1 MELSQNFVITGT
13 SGEITTN
20 FLYPV
25 RLEDGFELAL
35 SYFFCG
41 PLSNVNNER
50 DLLYLVKGDGQG
62 NVVEEKLLEI
72 PHGYYHTTGDVL
84 NIICE
89 SINKFIRENS
99 EIWGYVLASINY
111 NIQRRIWTLH
121 LPKKQDISIAHDK
134 CWDRNVLTLFTGL
147 EDGNYT
153 ELAVVESGFTECK
166 ENIFIYSSIV
176 QESNIDNHQTRLLA
190 VLPVS
195 VNSKCTHYEPVNLKF
210 YKIAIEDFSSIS
222 FEIRNERGNLVD
234 FDNKK
239 MCKNSVRDVLNNFS
253 LAEGMYGKN
262 TNDKHIII
270 GLMLKKQNN

>member
-89 SINKFIRENS
+89 SINNYIRENP
-99 EIWGYVLASINY
+99 EIWGYVLATINY
-111 NIQRRIWTLH
+111 NIQRRIWNLN

-153 ELAVVESGFTECK
+153 ELAVVESEFSECK

-190 VLPVS
+190 VLPVR
-195 VNSKCTHYEPVNLKF
+195 VNAKYTHYEPVNLKF

-234 FDNKK
+234 FDSKE
-239 MCKNSVRDVLNNFS
+239 MCKNSVRDALNNFS
-253 LAEGMYGKN
+253 LTEGMYGKN
-262 TNDKHIII
+262 KNDKHIII

>member
-89 SINKFIRENS
+89 SINNYIRENP
-99 EIWGYVLASINY
+99 EIWGYVLATINY
-111 NIQRRIWTLH
+111 NIQRRIWNLN

-153 ELAVVESGFTECK
+153 ELAVVESEFSECK

-190 VLPVS
+190 VLPVR
-195 VNSKCTHYEPVNLKF
+195 VNAKYTHYEPVNLKF

-234 FDNKK
+234 FDSKK
-239 MCKNSVRDVLNNFS
+239 MCKNSVRDALNNFS
-253 LAEGMYGKN
+253 LTEGMYGKN
-262 TNDKHIII
+262 KNDKHIII